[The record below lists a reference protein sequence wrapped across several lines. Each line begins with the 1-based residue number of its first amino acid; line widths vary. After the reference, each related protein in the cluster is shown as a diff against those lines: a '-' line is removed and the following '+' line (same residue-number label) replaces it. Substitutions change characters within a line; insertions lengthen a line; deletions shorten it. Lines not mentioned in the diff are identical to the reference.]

1 MVEDDFEWQDLPP
14 SKSAIKREMTALQD
28 LGTRLTQLP
37 DAQLKQMPIDDEQLL
52 EAIQLARRIKARG
65 GLRRQLQFIGKLM
78 RAIDPTPIEEAFA
91 RLDGQHEE
99 QKARF
104 HRLETLRDALLSNSD
119 SGMQALLSAFPNAD
133 RQHVR
138 QLVRSYA
145 AELKNGNPQ
154 ARPVNC
160 SAICATS
167 MSMQRKNIA
176 VLRKI
181 TRTHS
186 NTDTGHSS
194 YAHVG
199 SPLSFSY
206 FTSASSD

>member
-1 MVEDDFEWQDLPP
+1 MVEDDFEWQELPP

-37 DAQLKQMPIDDEQLL
+37 DAQLKQMAIDDEQLL

-145 AELKNGNPQ
+145 AELKNGKPPSS
-154 ARPVNC
+154 ARKLF
-160 SAICATS
+160 
-167 MSMQRKNIA
+167 RY
-176 VLRKI
+176 LRDLDEHAEEE
-181 TRTHS
+181 HS
-186 NTDTGHSS
+186 GFEENHTDTQ
-194 YAHVG
+194 
-199 SPLSFSY
+199 
-206 FTSASSD
+206 